1 MSRPLLS
8 PFRLGN
14 IQLRNRVFLP
24 GHTTDFGLNNLPTN
38 RNTEYLAARARGGV
52 GLIISEAIRIHPTSA
67 GRNLTLGAFDD
78 NCIDAYQKLT
88 DGVHEFGSAIFAQ
101 IMHAGRQANGDATRT
116 AAWSS
121 SAIPWTVGANVPHV
135 MSHGDIEAMVRAFG
149 LAAVRMQRSGFD
161 GLEVHIGHGHL
172 IQQFLSPA
180 TNNRTDKYGGLLVNR
195 IRFAEEV
202 LSEIIKSVPDFVVG
216 IRISADE
223 FLPNGLDPSQ
233 MVEIVDLLLQ
243 KFDLGFVHVSHSAY
257 HGSWTLPS
265 QFADMNFGHAPYR
278 HHAGIFKSAFP
289 NLAVLAVCRLDTL
302 TEAQELLENNEAD
315 LVGLARPH
323 IADPDLV
330 SKFKQNRELDVR
342 SCIACNQECIGRV
355 EKSLPISCVVNPE
368 VGAERIWREIRMRPK
383 ASRKV
388 LIIGGGPAGMK
399 AAVAASEAGH
409 QVTLLEASATLG
421 GQVAVAAKLKKRE
434 RFGLLVQDLIRDL
447 SKSNVK
453 IKLNTKVS
461 DLSEIYDQYDQIIVA
476 TGSDFAP
483 RNFGVGI
490 EVITPLQAIA
500 KFANIKGN
508 PNQSVVVLDEEG
520 SWIAGSIAE
529 ELATNGFQVYL
540 ISPTAS
546 LFGQITMYSKLALI
560 PRLKELGVRV
570 YLSSKIEITNEILT
584 ISNSLN
590 SEMTLVSNCIQVID
604 CGSRFSQDEI
614 YQSVTANQNTK
625 VHIIGDALSPRT
637 ATEAI
642 YEGQAVGTF
651 LDLDLAL
658 ANIEQH

>member
-202 LSEIIKSVPDFVVG
+202 LNEIIKSVPDFVVG

>member
-101 IMHAGRQANGDATRT
+101 IMHAGRQANGDAART

-195 IRFAEEV
+195 IRFAEEI
-202 LSEIIKSVPDFVVG
+202 LNEIIKSVPDFVVG

-243 KFDLGFVHVSHSAY
+243 KFDLGFVHVSHSA
-257 HGSWTLPS
+257 
-265 QFADMNFGHAPYR
+265 DMNFGHSPYR
-278 HHAGIFKSAFP
+278 HHAGIFKSAFS

-330 SKFKQNRELDVR
+330 SKFEQNRELDVR

-434 RFGLLVQDLIRDL
+434 RLGLLVQDLIRDL

-483 RNFGVGI
+483 RKFGVGI
-490 EVITPLQAIA
+490 EVITPLHAIA

-637 ATEAI
+637 AAEAI

-651 LDLDLAL
+651 LDLDQAL

>member
-135 MSHGDIEAMVRAFG
+135 MSHGDIEAMVRAFR

-278 HHAGIFKSAFP
+278 HHAGIFKSTFP

-490 EVITPLQAIA
+490 EVITPLHAIA

-614 YQSVTANQNTK
+614 YQSVNASQNTK

>member
-323 IADPDLV
+323 IADPGLV
-330 SKFKQNRELDVR
+330 SKFEQNRELDVR

>member
-202 LSEIIKSVPDFVVG
+202 LNEIIKSVPDFVVG

-278 HHAGIFKSAFP
+278 HHAGIFKSAFS

>member
-121 SAIPWTVGANVPHV
+121 SAIPWTEGANVPHV

-202 LSEIIKSVPDFVVG
+202 LNEIFKSVPDFVVG

-278 HHAGIFKSAFP
+278 HHAGIFKSAFS

-302 TEAQELLENNEAD
+302 TEAQELLENSEAD

-330 SKFKQNRELDVR
+330 SKFEQNRELDVR

-490 EVITPLQAIA
+490 EVITPLHAIA

-540 ISPTAS
+540 ISPTAG

-614 YQSVTANQNTK
+614 YQSVTASQNTK
-625 VHIIGDALSPRT
+625 VHVIGDALSPRT
-637 ATEAI
+637 AAEAI

-651 LDLDLAL
+651 LDLDQAL

>member
-202 LSEIIKSVPDFVVG
+202 LNEIFKSVPDFVVG

-278 HHAGIFKSAFP
+278 HHAGIFKSAFS

-330 SKFKQNRELDVR
+330 SKFEQNRELDVR

-453 IKLNTKVS
+453 IELNTKVS

-490 EVITPLQAIA
+490 EVITPLHAIA

-540 ISPTAS
+540 ISPTAG

-614 YQSVTANQNTK
+614 YQSVTASQNTK
-625 VHIIGDALSPRT
+625 VHVIGDALSPRT
-637 ATEAI
+637 AAEAI

-651 LDLDLAL
+651 LDLDQAL

>member
-101 IMHAGRQANGDATRT
+101 IMHAGRQANGDASRT

-202 LSEIIKSVPDFVVG
+202 LNEIIKSVPDFVVG

>member
-202 LSEIIKSVPDFVVG
+202 LNEIFKSVPDFVVG

-278 HHAGIFKSAFP
+278 HHAGIFKSAFS

-330 SKFKQNRELDVR
+330 SKFEQNRELDVR

-453 IKLNTKVS
+453 IELNTKVS

-490 EVITPLQAIA
+490 EAITPLQAIA

-529 ELATNGFQVYL
+529 ELATNGFQVFL
-540 ISPTAS
+540 ISPTAG

-614 YQSVTANQNTK
+614 YQSVTASQNTK
-625 VHIIGDALSPRT
+625 VHVIGDALSPRT
-637 ATEAI
+637 AAEAI

-651 LDLDLAL
+651 LDLDQAL

>member
-52 GLIISEAIRIHPTSA
+52 GLIISEAIRTHPTSA

-202 LSEIIKSVPDFVVG
+202 LNEIFKSVPDFVVG

-278 HHAGIFKSAFP
+278 HHAGIFKSAFS

-330 SKFKQNRELDVR
+330 SKFEQNRELDVR

-453 IKLNTKVS
+453 IKLNTKVP

-490 EVITPLQAIA
+490 EVITPLHAIA

-540 ISPTAS
+540 ISPTAG

-614 YQSVTANQNTK
+614 YQSVTASQNTK
-625 VHIIGDALSPRT
+625 VHVIGDALSPRT
-637 ATEAI
+637 AAEAI

-651 LDLDLAL
+651 LDLDQAL

>member
-278 HHAGIFKSAFP
+278 HHAGIFKSAFS